1 MTVRQYI
8 EESILILT
16 ISPVVEH
23 FKVIK
28 RRETETDGYLRGRAV
43 LTDETLLEIS
53 MYCQRIEGAVR
64 LIGYRFHWQDK
75 EAKLLKRW
83 DNAKHHPELKTLP
96 YHRHVGEDGKVKE
109 SVSMDLWKVLRILES
124 EVEEA

>member
-83 DNAKHHPELKTLP
+83 DNAKHHPELKTFP
-96 YHRHVGEDGKVKE
+96 YHPAP
-109 SVSMDLWKVLRILES
+109 VLPNTPNELSRPDRP
-124 EVEEA
+124 EETRQTT

>member
-8 EESILILT
+8 EESILFLT
-16 ISPVVEH
+16 ISPVVQR

-28 RRETETDGYLRGRAV
+28 RRETETDGYLRVRAV
-43 LTDETLLEIS
+43 LIDETLLEIS
-53 MYCQRIEGAVR
+53 MYCQPTEGAVR

-83 DNAKHHPELKTLP
+83 DNAKHYPELKTFP
-96 YHRHVGEDGKVKE
+96 YHMHVGEDGNVKE
-109 SVSMDLWKVLRILES
+109 SASMNLWEVLRILES
-124 EVEEA
+124 EVEKA